1 MSGIVVS
8 GEVRR
13 PGGLQGLLKM
23 RAACKLAAQVLEY
36 AGTLVGVSPS
46 FACLQQRLLS

>member
-1 MSGIVVS
+1 MSDVVVS
-8 GEVRR
+8 GAVKRL
-13 PGGLQGLLKM
+13 GGLQGLVKM

-46 FACLQQRLLS
+46 FACLQQRLLN